1 MQELLLQHAGEFAMS
16 VVLLVFGYA
25 FKGWSDTL
33 KASTDKILTK
43 MEKLIAEFHQHRI
56 ETERRVTRV
65 ETMIS
70 EMHHRKVNGDR
81 DHS

>member
-1 MQELLLQHAGEFAMS
+1 MQELLLQHAGEFAMAM
-16 VVLLVFGYA
+16 VLMVFGYA

-33 KASTDKILTK
+33 RLST
-43 MEKLIAEFHQHRI
+43 EKLLMKLEVLVKEFHQHRI

-70 EMHHRKVNGDR
+70 DIHKIKVNGDTKP
-81 DHS
+81 